1 MINSLAMKALSSYQQ
16 AILTELGIV
25 QWHLRA
31 PQRLVLLAADTDINV
46 ETIAAQQ
53 FTATKTESHP
63 DAGLAEAVTLTEEDC
78 ADSQPDAL
86 PVTEQESQTST
97 PQPVQQVDSQHPM
110 FQDIQ
115 LALTSQQHQHALT
128 WQIADNLS
136 FDGKVLSAP
145 RPQTIS
151 NTPELKKQL
160 WQLLQQHL

>member
-1 MINSLAMKALSSYQQ
+1 MKALNPYQQ

-31 PQRLVLLAADTDINV
+31 PQRLTLLATDADTGV

-53 FTATKTESHP
+53 FTAAETENIP
-63 DAGLAEAVTLTEEDC
+63 DTRLVEAGTLTEQEIG
-78 ADSQPDAL
+78 DSQPDAPPL
-86 PVTEQESQTST
+86 TEQKPQTSP

-115 LALTSQQHQHALT
+115 LALRSQQHGAALN
-128 WQIADNLS
+128 WQVSDNFS

-145 RPQTIS
+145 TPQTLS